1 MGVKNAGFDQFEFR
15 AVDKNLVWES
25 EMSHLIVFFVGG
37 PIRHIKMG
45 GRMLASDSDG
55 VRF

>member
-15 AVDKNLVWES
+15 AVDNNLVWES